1 MPMFNITSISTKLTD
16 YLFALRD
23 LWYVLKK
30 KRSSKIGLSII
41 GFLSII
47 ALFAPIIA
55 PYDPNEQLLGKAL
68 LSPSLE
74 HPMGT
79 DHLGRDIFS
88 RVIYGSRISLTVGLL
103 VISIGLLFGVPLGLI
118 AGYYGGWKDNLIMR
132 IADILFAL
140 PDFLLALFIVSI
152 IGRGLENAI
161 IAVGIFSIPIYAR
174 LVRGS
179 VLYIREL
186 EFIEGAKALGLNNF
200 RIIFKHILPNVL
212 PPIIV
217 LSTLQIAD
225 AILVASALSFL
236 GLGAQPP
243 TPEWGAM
250 VSTGRHYLRTAPWVS
265 VFPGIAIFLAVIGL
279 NLLGDGLREALDPRL
294 RRLT

>member
-1 MPMFNITSISTKLTD
+1 MLNKEFFSKQIMD
-16 YLFALRD
+16 YFYALND
-23 LWYVLKK
+23 LWNVLKR
-30 KRSSKIGLSII
+30 KRSSKIGLFIV
-41 GFLSII
+41 GLFSII
-47 ALFAPIIA
+47 ALLAPLIA
-55 PYDPNEQLLGKAL
+55 PYDPNEQILGEAL
-68 LSPSLE
+68 LPPSLK

-88 RVIYGSRISLTVGLL
+88 RVIFGSRISLTVGIL
-103 VISIGLLFGVPLGLI
+103 VIFIGSIIGVPLGLI

-132 IADILFAL
+132 IVDILFAF
-140 PDFLLALFIVSI
+140 PGFLLALFVVSI

-161 IAVGIFSIPIYAR
+161 LAVGIFSIPIYAR
-174 LVRGS
+174 LVRSS
-179 VLYIREL
+179 VLYTREL
-186 EFIEGAKALGLNNF
+186 EFIEGAKALGLSNL

-250 VSTGRHYLRTAPWVS
+250 VSTGRHYLRTAPWAS
-265 VFPGIAIFLAVIGL
+265 VFPGMAIFLAVIGL
-279 NLLGDGLREALDPRL
+279 NLLGDGLREALDPKL